1 MKDMSKSMIKNYN
14 TLVGKSKGRDK
25 LARESVLALIES
37 ALREA
42 DPRLAVKKSLLL
54 NGDRLTIN
62 GKTLELKSLDN
73 IYVVGGGKASG
84 AMAEIVEE
92 ILGERISEGYVNV
105 LKGTKNSFRVSKI
118 KLVEATHPIPDK
130 NGLEGAKRIRDLVER
145 AQENDLVLCLISG
158 GGSALMPLPVE
169 GVSLEELQEVNI
181 ALLRCGADISEI
193 NAVRKHLSAIG
204 GGNLAKA
211 AYPSTVISLIISDV
225 VGDSLETIAS
235 GPTVPDST
243 TYRDAINVLEK
254 HNIWNHCPEGVRKHL
269 KEGLEGKYPETPK
282 PGDPFFKNVF
292 NLLIATNRMACMAAE
307 EEGRRRGLN
316 SFVLTTYLEGEARD
330 IGILVSGIA
339 KEILYHDSP
348 WEKPAAVIL
357 GGETTVTVCGKI
369 QGRGG
374 RNQELA
380 LSAALKLEGLEGV
393 AIGAVDSDGIDGFSD
408 AAGAVIDGQTI
419 LEAREKAL
427 DATRFLME
435 NNSTA
440 FFEALNDCLI
450 YTGPTG
456 TNVNDL
462 VFIVVV

>member
-1 MKDMSKSMIKNYN
+1 MKDMPKSMIRNYDN
-14 TLVGKSKGRDK
+14 LVGKSKGRNK

-37 ALREA
+37 ALRAA

-54 NGDRLTIN
+54 NGDRLAIN
-62 GKTLELKSLDN
+62 GKTFELKSFDN

-84 AMAEIVEE
+84 AMAEVVEE
-92 ILGERISEGYVNV
+92 ILGERINEGYVNV

-118 KLVEATHPIPDK
+118 ELVEASHPVPDK
-130 NGLEGAKRIRDLVER
+130 DGLEGAKRIRELVER

-181 ALLRCGADISEI
+181 ALLRCGADINEI
-193 NAVRKHLSAIG
+193 NAVRKHLSSIG

-243 TYRDAINVLEK
+243 TYRDAVNVLK
-254 HNIWNHCPEGVRKHL
+254 THNIWNSCPEGVRKHL
-269 KEGLEGKYPETPK
+269 KNGLEGKYPETPK
-282 PGDPFFKNVF
+282 PSDPFFDKVF
-292 NLLIATNRMACMAAE
+292 NLLIATNRMACMAAA

-316 SFVLTTYLEGEARD
+316 SFVLTTYLEGEAKD

-339 KEILYHDSP
+339 KEILYHDNP
-348 WEKPAAVIL
+348 WEKPVAVIL
-357 GGETTVTVCGKI
+357 GGETTVTVRSKI

-393 AIGAVDSDGIDGFSD
+393 A
-408 AAGAVIDGQTI
+408 
-419 LEAREKAL
+419 
-427 DATRFLME
+427 
-435 NNSTA
+435 
-440 FFEALNDCLI
+440 
-450 YTGPTG
+450 
-456 TNVNDL
+456 
-462 VFIVVV
+462 